1 MALAQPPTAIF
12 AVDDLTAVGAMGAVR
27 AAGKELREDV
37 ALIGYNDLD
46 LAANLPI
53 PLTSVRS
60 DLMAM
65 GRLSVE
71 ALLQGI
77 RGEQAIS
84 TLLPPVLVP
93 RATTVK

>member
-1 MALAQPPTAIF
+1 M
-12 AVDDLTAVGAMGAVR
+12 DDLTALGAMGAIR
-27 AAGKELREDV
+27 AAGKRLREDV
-37 ALIGYNDLD
+37 ALIGYNDLL
-46 LAANLPI
+46 LADNLPV

-60 DLMAM
+60 DLKAM

-77 RGEQAIS
+77 GGKTASS

-93 RATTVK
+93 RATTVADY